1 MAKLARLSEISGA
14 WQTASQPHP
23 SSEVEEE
30 IIRRLKLMRRSSG
43 PLPPYPRESPT
54 LDGGQGKPAPTA
66 TIDFE
71 IPSVP
76 GYEIIEILGRG
87 GMGVVFKA
95 RQLALH
101 RLVALK
107 MLQNLATAGEKGL
120 ARFRAEA
127 DVIARLQHPNIV
139 EIHDVGEVAGR
150 PYFVLEYVAGG
161 SLAEH
166 LDGTP
171 QSGRLASQFVE
182 VLARAVDVAHASG
195 VVHRDMKP
203 ANILLIPAH
212 ATHTTDARFDAERIL
227 NAVPK
232 IADFGLAKIA
242 YADCQWCLL
251 WFWA

>member
-1 MAKLARLSEISGA
+1 MTLCPSDEQLANLLNDALAAPEREAIAEHVEECASCMAKLARLSEISGA

-30 IIRRLKLMRRSSG
+30 IIQRLKLMRRSSG

-150 PYFVLEYVAGG
+150 PYFVLEYVTGG
-161 SLAEH
+161 NLAQH
-166 LDGTP
+166 LNGTP
-171 QSGRLASQFVE
+171 LSVRQASQ
-182 VLARAVDVAHASG
+182 
-195 VVHRDMKP
+195 
-203 ANILLIPAH
+203 
-212 ATHTTDARFDAERIL
+212 
-227 NAVPK
+227 
-232 IADFGLAKIA
+232 
-242 YADCQWCLL
+242 
-251 WFWA
+251 